1 MKTNSQFRQWLDI
14 ARGAGWV
21 NKYTIAL
28 FVFLVWMLFFDKH
41 NMIVQWQLH
50 HKANV
55 LREQIETENEKLA
68 AARQELEILQTQE
81 ERYAREKYRMHKPD
95 EEVFVIAQD

>member
-1 MKTNSQFRQWLDI
+1 MKTNSQFRQWLDM
-14 ARGAGWV
+14 ARGAGWI

-28 FVFLVWMLFFDKH
+28 SVFLVWMLFFDKH

-50 HKANV
+50 SRANA
-55 LREQIETENEKLA
+55 LRQQIRIDEQKLA
-68 AARQELEILQTQE
+68 DGRRELDILENQE

-95 EEVFVIAQD
+95 EEVFVISHE